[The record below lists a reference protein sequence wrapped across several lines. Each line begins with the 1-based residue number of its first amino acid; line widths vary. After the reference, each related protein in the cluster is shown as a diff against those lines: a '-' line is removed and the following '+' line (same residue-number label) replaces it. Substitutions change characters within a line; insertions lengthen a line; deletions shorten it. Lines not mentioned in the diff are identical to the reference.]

1 MSLLEIKNLKVHYR
15 TKNGIAEA
23 VDDVTFTVESGG
35 TLGLVGESGC
45 GKTTIAKA
53 IMRLLPRNGMIAG
66 GEMIFRGRDLVSL
79 TMEDVRKYRWE
90 EVAMISQSAMNA
102 LNPVVRV
109 GNQLIEAMQAH
120 RQVSR
125 DEATRRMAEVFDLV
139 GLSIERARDYPHQF
153 SGGMKQRAVIAMALL
168 LEPDL
173 IIADEP
179 TTALDVLVQDQIILK
194 IKELLSQLSN
204 AMILITHDI
213 AVVAETCERMVVMYA
228 GKIMEHADT
237 DAIFHN
243 PYNPYT
249 LGLQNAFPS
258 VKGELKKLISI
269 PGFPPLLIN
278 PPPGCR
284 FAQRCPFVLPVCR
297 EQEPL
302 LEEIEPGHFNA
313 CHRAAD
319 IDEIRASSKEEE
331 TWLKAAAAA

>member
-1 MSLLEIKNLKVHYR
+1 MSLLEIKNLKIHYR
-15 TKNGIAEA
+15 TKNGVVQA
-23 VDDVTFTVESGG
+23 VDDISFAIEPGG

-53 IMRLLPRNGMIAG
+53 IMRLLPKNGGIAG
-66 GEMIFRGRDLVSL
+66 GEILLNGRNLVDLS
-79 TMEDVRKYRWE
+79 MDEVRKYRWE
-90 EVAMISQSAMNA
+90 NIAMISQSAMNA
-102 LNPVVRV
+102 LNPVARV

-120 RQVSR
+120 RPASR
-125 DEATRRMAEVFDLV
+125 DEAGRRMAEVFELV

-168 LEPDL
+168 LEPEL

-194 IKELLSQLSN
+194 IKELLSKLSN

-237 DAIFHN
+237 DDIFYN

-258 VKGELKKLISI
+258 VKGDRKNLISI
-269 PGFPPLLIN
+269 PGYPPLLIN
-278 PPPGCR
+278 PLPGCR
-284 FAQRCPFVLPVCR
+284 FAPRCPFVLPLCR
-297 EQEPL
+297 RQEPPL
-302 LEEIEPGHFNA
+302 AEVSPGHFNA
-313 CHRAAD
+313 CHRAAE
-319 IDEIRASSKEEE
+319 IEEIRIRAKKEK
-331 TWLKAAAAA
+331 TWMNEKEA

>member
-1 MSLLEIKNLKVHYR
+1 MALLEIKNLKIHYR
-15 TKNGIAEA
+15 TKTGVAEA
-23 VDDVTFTVESGG
+23 VDGVTFSVESGS

-53 IMRLLPRNGMIAG
+53 IMRLLPRNGSIAG
-66 GEMIFRGRDLVSL
+66 GEIVFKGRDLVDLS
-79 TMEDVRKYRWE
+79 MDEVRKYRWE
-90 EVAMISQSAMNA
+90 EIAMISQSAMNA
-102 LNPVVRV
+102 LNPVARV

-125 DEATRRMAEVFDLV
+125 DEAARRMAEVFDLV

-213 AVVAETCERMVVMYA
+213 AVVAETCRRMVIMYA

-269 PGFPPLLIN
+269 PGYPPLLIN

-284 FAQRCPFVLPVCR
+284 FARRCPFAVSLCH
-297 EQEPL
+297 EQEPPL
-302 LEEIEPGHFNA
+302 VEVAPGHFNA

-319 IDEIRASSKEEE
+319 VEEIRARSREEE
-331 TWLKAAAAA
+331 TWLKEAAA

>member
-1 MSLLEIKNLKVHYR
+1 MSLLEIRNLKIHYR
-15 TKNGIAEA
+15 TKTGIVKA
-23 VDDVTFTVESGG
+23 VDDVSFSIERGG

-66 GEMIFRGRDLVSL
+66 GEILFDGRNLVNLSD
-79 TMEDVRKYRWE
+79 EEVRKYRWE
-90 EVAMISQSAMNA
+90 NVAMISQSAMNS
-102 LNPVVRV
+102 LNPVARV
-109 GNQLIEAMQAH
+109 GSQLIEAIQAH
-120 RQVSR
+120 RQVSV
-125 DEATRRMAEVFDLV
+125 EQATRRMEEVFELV

-168 LEPDL
+168 LNPEL

-194 IKELLSQLSN
+194 IKELLNKLNN

-237 DAIFHN
+237 DDIFYN

-258 VKGELKKLISI
+258 VKGERKELISI
-269 PGFPPLLIN
+269 PGYPPLLID

-284 FAQRCPFVLPVCR
+284 FAERCPFVLDICLD
-297 EQEPL
+297 QEPP
-302 LEEIEPGHFNA
+302 LEQVAPGHFSA
-313 CHRAAD
+313 CHRAVD
-319 IDEIRASSKEEE
+319 IEEIRIKSKDEA
-331 TWLKAAAAA
+331 TWLAKKAA

>member
-1 MSLLEIKNLKVHYR
+1 MALLEIKNLKIHYR
-15 TKNGIAEA
+15 TKNGVAEA
-23 VDDVTFTVESGG
+23 VDNISFAVESGG

-53 IMRLLPRNGMIAG
+53 IMRLLPRNGIIAD
-66 GEMIFRGRDLVSL
+66 GEIILKGRNLVELS
-79 TMEDVRKYRWE
+79 MDDVRNYRWE

-102 LNPVVRV
+102 LNPVARV

-125 DEATRRMAEVFDLV
+125 DEAVRRMGEVFDLV

-194 IKELLSQLSN
+194 IKELLTQLSN

-228 GKIMEHADT
+228 GKIMEHAAT

-269 PGFPPLLIN
+269 PGFPPMLIN

-284 FAQRCPFVLPVCR
+284 FAKRCPFVLPVCR
-297 EQEPL
+297 EQEPP
-302 LEEIEPGHFNA
+302 LEEIAPEHFNA
-313 CHRAAD
+313 CHRAND
-319 IDEIRASSKEEE
+319 VEEIRVRSKDEE
-331 TWLKAAAAA
+331 TWLKAAAA

>member
-1 MSLLEIKNLKVHYR
+1 MALLEIKNLNIHYR
-15 TKNGIAEA
+15 TKNGIAQA
-23 VDDVTFTVESGG
+23 VENVTFSVESGS

-66 GEMIFRGRDLVSL
+66 GEILFRGRNLVDFS
-79 TMEDVRKYRWE
+79 MDEVRKYRWE
-90 EVAMISQSAMNA
+90 EIAMISQSAMNA
-102 LNPVVRV
+102 LNPVARIGSQIV
-109 GNQLIEAMQAH
+109 EAIQAH
-120 RQVSR
+120 RKISR
-125 DEATRRMAEVFDLV
+125 VDANKRMAEVFELV
-139 GLSIERARDYPHQF
+139 GLSTERAVDYPHQF

-168 LEPDL
+168 LDPDL

-194 IKELLSQLSN
+194 IKELLAKLNN

-213 AVVAETCERMVVMYA
+213 AVVAETCERMVIMYA

-237 DAIFHN
+237 DDIFYD

-258 VKGELKKLISI
+258 VKGERKKLISI

-284 FAQRCPFVLPVCR
+284 FAMRCPFVLSICKEKEPTL
-297 EQEPL
+297 EQVA
-302 LEEIEPGHFNA
+302 PGHFNA

-319 IDEIRASSKEEE
+319 VEEIRARSKEEK
-331 TWLKAAAAA
+331 TWLKEKVA

>member
-1 MSLLEIKNLKVHYR
+1 MAMLDIKNLKIHYR
-15 TKNGIAEA
+15 TRNGVAEA
-23 VDDVTFTVESGG
+23 VDDVTFSVASGG

-53 IMRLLPRNGMIAG
+53 IMRLLPRNGIIAG
-66 GEMIFRGRDLVSL
+66 GEIVFKGRDLVDLS
-79 TMEDVRKYRWE
+79 MDDVRKYRWE

-102 LNPVVRV
+102 LNPVARV

-125 DEATRRMAEVFDLV
+125 NEAAQRMAEVFDLV
-139 GLSIERARDYPHQF
+139 GLSIERARDFPHQF

-237 DAIFHN
+237 DDIFHN

-258 VKGELKKLISI
+258 IKGELKKLISI

-284 FAQRCPFVLPVCR
+284 FARRCPFVLPVCR
-297 EQEPL
+297 EQEPPL
-302 LEEIEPGHFNA
+302 AEIAAGHFNA
-313 CHRAAD
+313 CHRAVD
-319 IDEIRASSKEEE
+319 VEEIRARSREEE
-331 TWLKAAAAA
+331 TWITEAAA

>member
-1 MSLLEIKNLKVHYR
+1 MALLEIKNLKIQYR
-15 TKNGIAEA
+15 TKSGIAQA
-23 VDDVTFTVESGG
+23 IDDVTFTVESGD

-53 IMRLLPRNGMIAG
+53 IMRLLPHNGDIAG
-66 GEMIFRGRDLVSL
+66 GEILFKGRNLVELS
-79 TMEDVRKYRWE
+79 MNEVRKYRWE
-90 EVAMISQSAMNA
+90 EIAMISQSAMNA
-102 LNPVVRV
+102 LNPVARV
-109 GNQLIEAMQAH
+109 GNQIIEAIQAH
-120 RQVSR
+120 RQINQA
-125 DEATRRMAEVFDLV
+125 EAKKRMTEVFELV
-139 GLSIERARDYPHQF
+139 GLSPERAIDYPHQF

-168 LEPDL
+168 LNPDL

-194 IKELLSQLSN
+194 IKELLTKLGN

-237 DAIFHN
+237 DDIFYN

-258 VKGELKKLISI
+258 VKGERKQLISI
-269 PGFPPLLIN
+269 PGYPPLLIN

-284 FAQRCPFVLPVCR
+284 FAMRCPFVIGLCR
-297 EQEPL
+297 EKEPP
-302 LEEIEPGHFNA
+302 LEEVAPGHFNA

-319 IDEIRASSKEEE
+319 LEEIRARSKEEE
-331 TWLKAAAAA
+331 TWLDEKVA

>member
-1 MSLLEIKNLKVHYR
+1 MALLEIKNLNIHYR
-15 TKNGIAEA
+15 TKNGIAKA
-23 VDDVTFTVESGG
+23 VENVTFSVESGS

-53 IMRLLPRNGMIAG
+53 IMRLLPQNGMIAG
-66 GEMIFRGRDLVSL
+66 GELLFKGRNLVDFS
-79 TMEDVRKYRWE
+79 MDEVRKYRWE
-90 EVAMISQSAMNA
+90 EIAMISQSAMNA
-102 LNPVVRV
+102 LNPVARIGSQIV
-109 GNQLIEAMQAH
+109 EAIKAH
-120 RQVSR
+120 RQISR
-125 DEATRRMAEVFDLV
+125 VDANKRMAEVFELV
-139 GLSIERARDYPHQF
+139 GLSTERAVDYPHQF

-168 LEPDL
+168 LDPDL

-194 IKELLSQLSN
+194 IKELLTKLNN

-213 AVVAETCERMVVMYA
+213 AVVAETCERMVIMYA

-237 DAIFHN
+237 DDIFYD

-258 VKGELKKLISI
+258 VKGERKKLISI

-284 FAQRCPFVLPVCR
+284 FAMRCPFVLSICKEKEPTL
-297 EQEPL
+297 EQVA
-302 LEEIEPGHFNA
+302 PGHFNA

-319 IDEIRASSKEEE
+319 VEEIRARSKKEE
-331 TWLKAAAAA
+331 TWLKENVA

>member
-1 MSLLEIKNLKVHYR
+1 
-15 TKNGIAEA
+15 
-23 VDDVTFTVESGG
+23 VDDVTFSVASGG

-53 IMRLLPRNGMIAG
+53 IMRLLPKNGEITG
-66 GEMIFRGRDLVSL
+66 GRILLKGRELVDLP
-79 TMEDVRKYRWE
+79 MDEVRKYRWE
-90 EVAMISQSAMNA
+90 EIAMISQSAMNA
-102 LNPVVRV
+102 LNPVARV
-109 GNQLIEAMQAH
+109 GYQLVEAMQAH
-120 RQVSR
+120 RKVSR
-125 DEATRRMAEVFDLV
+125 AEANRRMAEVFELV
-139 GLSIERARDYPHQF
+139 GLNLERANDYPHQF

-194 IKELLSQLSN
+194 IMELLNKLDN

-228 GKIMEHADT
+228 GKVMEHADT
-237 DAIFHN
+237 DAIFYN

-258 VKGELKKLISI
+258 VQGARKELISI
-269 PGFPPLLIN
+269 PGFPPSLID
-278 PPPGCR
+278 PPPGCL
-284 FAQRCPFVLPVCR
+284 FAERCPFVLPVCR
-297 EQEPL
+297 QEEPP
-302 LEEIEPGHFNA
+302 LEEVGPEHFSA

-319 IDEIRASSKEEE
+319 VDEIRTRSKKEE
-331 TWLKAAAAA
+331 TWSNN

>member
-1 MSLLEIKNLKVHYR
+1 MSLLEIQNLKIHYR
-15 TKNGIAEA
+15 TKNGVAEA
-23 VDDVTFTVESGG
+23 VDDVTFAVESGG

-66 GEMIFRGRDLVSL
+66 GEIVFKGRDLVKLS
-79 TMEDVRKYRWE
+79 MDDVRKYRWE

-102 LNPVVRV
+102 LNPVARV

-125 DEATRRMAEVFDLV
+125 DAAARRMAEVFDLV
-139 GLSIERARDYPHQF
+139 GLSIERARDFPHQF

-228 GKIMEHADT
+228 GKVMEHADT
-237 DAIFHN
+237 DAIFHD
-243 PYNPYT
+243 PHNPYT

-269 PGFPPLLIN
+269 PGFPPLLVN

-284 FAQRCPFVLPVCR
+284 FAPRCPFAIRSCR
-297 EQEPL
+297 ELEPP
-302 LEEIEPGHFNA
+302 LEEIAAGHFNA
-313 CHRAAD
+313 CHRTAD
-319 IDEIRASSKEEE
+319 VAKIRARSREEK
-331 TWLKAAAAA
+331 TWLTQDAA

>member
-1 MSLLEIKNLKVHYR
+1 MALLEIKNLNIHYR
-15 TKNGIAEA
+15 TKNGIVQA
-23 VDDVTFTVESGG
+23 VENVTFSVESGS

-66 GEMIFRGRDLVSL
+66 GEILFRGRNLVDFS
-79 TMEDVRKYRWE
+79 MDEVRKYRWE
-90 EVAMISQSAMNA
+90 EIAMISQSAMNA
-102 LNPVVRV
+102 LNPVARI
-109 GNQLIEAMQAH
+109 GNQIVEAIKAH
-120 RQVSR
+120 RQISR
-125 DEATRRMAEVFDLV
+125 VDANKRMAEVFELV
-139 GLSIERARDYPHQF
+139 GLSTERAVDYPHQF

-168 LEPDL
+168 LDPDL

-194 IKELLSQLSN
+194 IKELLAKLNN

-213 AVVAETCERMVVMYA
+213 AVVAETCERMVIMYA

-237 DAIFHN
+237 DDIFYD

-258 VKGELKKLISI
+258 VKGERKKLISI

-284 FAQRCPFVLPVCR
+284 FAMRCPFVLSICKEKEPTL
-297 EQEPL
+297 EQVA
-302 LEEIEPGHFNA
+302 PGHFNA

-319 IDEIRASSKEEE
+319 VEEIRARSKKEE
-331 TWLKAAAAA
+331 TWLKENVA

>member
-1 MSLLEIKNLKVHYR
+1 MSLLEIRNLKIHYR
-15 TKNGIAEA
+15 TKSDIVEA
-23 VDDVTFTVESGG
+23 VDDVTFSVERGG

-53 IMRLLPRNGMIAG
+53 IMRLMPQNGIIAG
-66 GEMIFRGRDLVSL
+66 GEILFNGRNLIDLSPD
-79 TMEDVRKYRWE
+79 EVRKYRWE
-90 EVAMISQSAMNA
+90 NVAMISQSAMNS
-102 LNPVVRV
+102 LNPVARV

-120 RQVSR
+120 RKVSR
-125 DEATRRMAEVFDLV
+125 DVAEKRMAEVFELV

-168 LEPDL
+168 LDPEL

-194 IKELLSQLSN
+194 IKELLNQLSN

-213 AVVAETCERMVVMYA
+213 AVVAETCERMVIMYA

-237 DAIFHN
+237 DDIFYN

-258 VKGELKKLISI
+258 VKGERKKLISI
-269 PGFPPLLIN
+269 PGYPPSLID
-278 PPPGCR
+278 PSPGCR
-284 FAQRCPFVLPVCR
+284 FALRCPFVLPVCP
-297 EQEPL
+297 EQEPPL
-302 LEEIEPGHFNA
+302 AEVGPGHYSA
-313 CHRAAD
+313 CHRSAD
-319 IDEIRASSKEEE
+319 VEEIRAKSKEEE
-331 TWLKAAAAA
+331 TWLKSEAA

>member
-1 MSLLEIKNLKVHYR
+1 MSLLEIRNLKIHYR
-15 TKNGIAEA
+15 TKTGIVKA
-23 VDDVTFTVESGG
+23 VDDVSFSIERGG

-66 GEMIFRGRDLVSL
+66 GEILFDGRNLVNLSDEEL
-79 TMEDVRKYRWE
+79 RKYRWE
-90 EVAMISQSAMNA
+90 NVAMISQSAMNS
-102 LNPVVRV
+102 LNPVARV
-109 GNQLIEAMQAH
+109 GSQLIEAIQAH
-120 RQVSR
+120 RQVSV
-125 DEATRRMAEVFDLV
+125 EQATRRMEEVFELV

-168 LEPDL
+168 LNPEL

-194 IKELLSQLSN
+194 IKELLNKLNN

-237 DAIFHN
+237 DDIFYN

-258 VKGELKKLISI
+258 VKGERKELISI
-269 PGFPPLLIN
+269 PGYPPLL
-278 PPPGCR
+278 
-284 FAQRCPFVLPVCR
+284 
-297 EQEPL
+297 
-302 LEEIEPGHFNA
+302 
-313 CHRAAD
+313 
-319 IDEIRASSKEEE
+319 
-331 TWLKAAAAA
+331 

>member
-1 MSLLEIKNLKVHYR
+1 MALLEIKNLKIHYR
-15 TKNGIAEA
+15 TKSGVVEA
-23 VDDVTFTVESGG
+23 VDDISFAVESGG

-53 IMRLLPRNGMIAG
+53 IMRLLPRNGIIAG
-66 GEMIFRGRDLVSL
+66 GKIVFKDRDLVKLS
-79 TMEDVRKYRWE
+79 MDEVRKYRWE
-90 EVAMISQSAMNA
+90 EIAMISQSAMNA
-102 LNPVVRV
+102 LNPVARV

-120 RQVSR
+120 RQVGR
-125 DEATRRMAEVFDLV
+125 DKAARRMAEVFDLV

-179 TTALDVLVQDQIILK
+179 TTALDVLVQDQIIVK

-269 PGFPPLLIN
+269 PGFPPLLVN

-284 FAQRCPFVLPVCR
+284 FATRCPFSLPVCR

-302 LEEIEPGHFNA
+302 LEEIAPGHFNA

-319 IDEIRASSKEEE
+319 VELIRSESKKEK
-331 TWLKAAAAA
+331 TWLKEAAA

>member
-1 MSLLEIKNLKVHYR
+1 MALLEIKNLKIHYR
-15 TKNGIAEA
+15 TRNGIAEA
-23 VDDVTFTVESGG
+23 VDDVTFAVQSGG

-53 IMRLLPRNGMIAG
+53 IMRLLPRNGRIAG
-66 GEMIFRGRDLVSL
+66 GEIIFKGRNLVDFS
-79 TMEDVRKYRWE
+79 MDAVRKYRWE
-90 EVAMISQSAMNA
+90 EIAMISQSAMNS
-102 LNPVVRV
+102 LNPVARV

-120 RQVSR
+120 RKVSR
-125 DEATRRMAEVFDLV
+125 DEAARRMAEVFDLV
-139 GLSIERARDYPHQF
+139 GLSIERARDFPHQF

-204 AMILITHDI
+204 AMVLITHDI
-213 AVVAETCERMVVMYA
+213 AVVAETCERMVIMYA

-237 DAIFHN
+237 DDIFHN

-269 PGFPPLLIN
+269 PGYPPLLIN

-284 FAQRCPFVLPVCR
+284 FARRCPFVVQLCH
-297 EQEPL
+297 EQEPPL
-302 LEEIEPGHFNA
+302 AEIAPGHFSA
-313 CHRAAD
+313 CHRAVD
-319 IDEIRASSKEEE
+319 VEEIRARSREEE
-331 TWLKAAAAA
+331 TWLKVAAA

>member
-1 MSLLEIKNLKVHYR
+1 MALLEIKNLKIHYR
-15 TKNGIAEA
+15 TKSGVAEA
-23 VDDVTFTVESGG
+23 VDNVTFSVESGG

-66 GEMIFRGRDLVSL
+66 GEIVFQGRNLVDLS
-79 TMEDVRKYRWE
+79 MDDVRSYRWE
-90 EVAMISQSAMNA
+90 EIAMISQSAMNA
-102 LNPVVRV
+102 LNPVARV

-120 RQVSR
+120 RPVSR
-125 DEATRRMAEVFDLV
+125 EEASQRMAEVFELV

-168 LEPDL
+168 LDPEL

-179 TTALDVLVQDQIILK
+179 TTALDVLVQDQIIVK
-194 IKELLSQLSN
+194 IKELLSKLSN

-237 DAIFHN
+237 DDIFYN

-258 VKGELKKLISI
+258 VKGERKKLISI
-269 PGFPPLLIN
+269 PGYPPLLIN
-278 PPPGCR
+278 PPAGCR
-284 FAQRCPFVLPVCR
+284 FAQRCPFVLPICR
-297 EQEPL
+297 EQEPML
-302 LEEIEPGHFNA
+302 DEVGPGHFSA

-319 IDEIRASSKEEE
+319 VEEVRAKSKEEK
-331 TWLKAAAAA
+331 TWIKEKVT

>member
-1 MSLLEIKNLKVHYR
+1 MALLEIKNLNIHYR
-15 TKNGIAEA
+15 TKNGIVQA
-23 VDDVTFTVESGG
+23 VENVTFSVESGS

-53 IMRLLPRNGMIAG
+53 IMRLLPQNGMIAG
-66 GEMIFRGRDLVSL
+66 GELLFKGRNLVDFS
-79 TMEDVRKYRWE
+79 MDEVRKYRWE
-90 EVAMISQSAMNA
+90 EIAMISQSAMNA
-102 LNPVVRV
+102 LNPVARI
-109 GNQLIEAMQAH
+109 GNQIVEAIKAH
-120 RQVSR
+120 RQISR
-125 DEATRRMAEVFDLV
+125 VDANKRMAEVFELV
-139 GLSIERARDYPHQF
+139 GLSTERAVDYPHQF

-168 LEPDL
+168 LDPDL

-194 IKELLSQLSN
+194 IKELLTKLNN

-237 DAIFHN
+237 DDIFYD

-258 VKGELKKLISI
+258 VKGERKKLISI

-284 FAQRCPFVLPVCR
+284 FAMRCPFVLSICKEKEPTL
-297 EQEPL
+297 EQVA
-302 LEEIEPGHFNA
+302 PGHFNA

-319 IDEIRASSKEEE
+319 VEEIRARSKEEE
-331 TWLKAAAAA
+331 TWLKEKVA

>member
-1 MSLLEIKNLKVHYR
+1 MALLEIKHLKIQYR
-15 TKNGIAEA
+15 TKSGIAQA
-23 VDDVTFTVESGG
+23 IDDVTFSVENGA

-53 IMRLLPRNGMIAG
+53 IMRLLPHNGSIAG
-66 GEMIFRGRDLVSL
+66 GKILFKGQNLIDLS
-79 TMEDVRKYRWE
+79 MDEVRKYRWE
-90 EVAMISQSAMNA
+90 EIAMISQSAMNA
-102 LNPVVRV
+102 LNPVARI
-109 GNQLIEAMQAH
+109 GNQIIEAIQAH
-120 RQVSR
+120 RQIGR
-125 DEATRRMAEVFDLV
+125 ADARERMTEVFELV
-139 GLSIERARDYPHQF
+139 GLSPERAVDYPHQF

-168 LEPDL
+168 LDPDL

-194 IKELLSQLSN
+194 IKELLTKLGN

-237 DAIFHN
+237 DDIFYN

-258 VKGELKKLISI
+258 VKGERKKLISI
-269 PGFPPLLIN
+269 PGYPPLLID

-284 FAQRCPFVLPVCR
+284 FAMRCPFALPLCR
-297 EQEPL
+297 EKEPP
-302 LEEIEPGHFNA
+302 LEEVTRGHFNA
-313 CHRAAD
+313 CHRVAD
-319 IDEIRASSKEEE
+319 LEEIRERSKEME
-331 TWLKAAAAA
+331 TWLDEKAA